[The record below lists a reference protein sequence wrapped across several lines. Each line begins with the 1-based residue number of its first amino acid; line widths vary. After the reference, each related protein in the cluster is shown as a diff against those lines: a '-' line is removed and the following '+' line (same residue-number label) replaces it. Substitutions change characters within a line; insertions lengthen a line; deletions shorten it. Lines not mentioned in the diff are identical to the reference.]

1 MPWRKLRY
9 LLPSVRRAFDR
20 DMQEELQSLA
30 EIASPGELGN
40 LTLAAENARGEWG
53 WTWFSTLWSDISY
66 GFRTL
71 IRQPGFLVAAVATL
85 ALGVGANTA
94 IFSLINATIL
104 RPLPFPDASRL
115 VLIWKTFGPGPDN
128 ENIISAPDYWDF
140 VRQTRSFETVAIFD
154 SSGAAYNFSAKGQ
167 DSEQF
172 WGLRVSAGFFDVL
185 GVKPMLGRTFLR
197 EEELKGRD
205 REVLLS
211 YGLWKARYAGDP
223 RIVGETIQIEGAA
236 FTVVGVMPEGFA
248 WQAWGPRAQLWVP
261 VGYTE
266 SDYSRDNN
274 SFVSIARLKRGV
286 TIAQARS
293 DVANVATQLARQYAA
308 DAGISGTVDT
318 LADWGLQSVRRTM
331 FTLLSAVGLVLLIA
345 CVNVANLMLARGAAR
360 RKEIAI
366 RRALGA
372 PGWRIARQL
381 LTESAVLASIGGTV
395 GLVLAFWSSRLL
407 FHLLGPAMQLPMRPI
422 SSVPLD
428 GRVLLFALG
437 LSCVT
442 GLAFG
447 VVPAFSV
454 LRSGVNEGLKEGGRK
469 STESDKGVIRHL
481 LVASEVSLALIIL
494 TAAALMIK
502 STARLLGVDPGFDSK
517 NVLTMQVSL
526 PQEAIYTGPPGVPLF
541 CRDLSE
547 HVNAVP
553 GVVTSSAIAHLPLGG
568 NAGRSFQIEGRAPA
582 DPAHL
587 PGGSYSVACPGYFQ
601 TMGIHIVKGREFS
614 FQDTLNSQGVI
625 VINEAMARKYWPNE
639 DPVGHAIRFGRS
651 DGPRLVIVGV
661 VEDVRFQSLDQP
673 APPQLMRPYTQ
684 AGWPLMSIVVRTR
697 PAPETLVLP
706 IKKAIRDFMPDR
718 PVSGFGT
725 MKELVRESAG
735 SRRIPMLLLSA
746 FSSIALLLAA
756 VGITGVVGYS
766 VTQRTQEIG
775 IRLALGAR
783 SSDVHG
789 MVLASSMKWALAG
802 VIVGVPGSVGVGHLL
817 SALLYEVHPV
827 DLGVLGTVCAALVSV
842 ALVASFMPAHRAAGL
857 NPMQTL
863 RRE

>member
-1 MPWRKLRY
+1 
-9 LLPSVRRAFDR
+9 
-20 DMQEELQSLA
+20 MQEELQTLA
-30 EIASPGELGN
+30 ELAGNGELGN
-40 LTLAAENARGEWG
+40 LTLAAEDARAAWG
-53 WTWFSTLWSDISY
+53 WNWLSSLWTDVRY

-71 IRQPGFLVAAVATL
+71 INQPGFLAAAVATL

-104 RPLPFPDASRL
+104 RPLPFPNASRL

-140 VRQTRSFETVAIFD
+140 ARQTRSFENVAIFD
-154 SSGAAYNFSAKGQ
+154 SSGAAYNLSAKGQ
-167 DSEQF
+167 DPEQI
-172 WGLRVSAGFFDVL
+172 WGLRVSASFFAVL

-211 YGLWKARYAGDP
+211 YGLWKARYAGNP
-223 RIVGETIQIEGAA
+223 GIVGETVQINGAA
-236 FTVVGVMPEGFA
+236 FVVIGVMPEAFA

-266 SDYSRDNN
+266 TDYGRGNN
-274 SFVSIARLKRGV
+274 SFVSIARLKPGI

-293 DVANVATQLARQYAA
+293 DVAKVAKQLAKQYPID
-308 DAGISGTVDT
+308 DAGISGTVDA
-318 LADWGLQSVRRTM
+318 LADWGLQDVRRVM

-345 CVNVANLMLARGAAR
+345 CVNVANLMLARSAAR
-360 RKEIAI
+360 QKEISI

-381 LTESAVLASIGGTV
+381 LTESVVLAFMGGAI
-395 GLVLAFWSSRLL
+395 GLVLAFWSGLLL
-407 FHLLGPAMQLPMRPI
+407 FHLLGPVLQLPMRPF

-437 LSCVT
+437 VSCLT

-447 VVPAFSV
+447 VVPAFSA
-454 LRSGVNEGLKEGGRK
+454 LRSGMNEGLKQGGRN
-469 STESDKGVIRHL
+469 SSESDGGLIRHL

-502 STARLLGVDPGFDSK
+502 STSRLLGVDPGFDSK
-517 NVLTMQVSL
+517 SVLTMQVSL
-526 PQEAIYTGPPGVPLF
+526 PQQAIYTGPPGLPLF
-541 CRDLSE
+541 CRDLSD

-553 GVVTSSAIAHLPLGG
+553 GVMSSSAIAHLPLEG

-582 DPAHL
+582 DPAHM
-587 PGGSYSVACPGYFQ
+587 PGGSYSVACPDYFR
-601 TMGIHIVKGREFS
+601 TMGIHLVKGREFS
-614 FQDTLNSQGVI
+614 FHDTLNSQGVVI
-625 VINEAMARKYWPNE
+625 INEAMARKYWPNE
-639 DPVGHAIRFGRS
+639 EPLGRAIRFGGS

-661 VEDVRFQSLDQP
+661 AEDVRFQSLDRP
-673 APPQLMRPYTQ
+673 ASPQLMRPYTQ
-684 AGWPLMSIVVRTR
+684 AGWPLMNIVVRTR
-697 PAPETLVLP
+697 TRPETLVVP
-706 IKKAIRDFMPDR
+706 VKKAIREFMPDR
-718 PVSGFGT
+718 PVAGFGT
-725 MKELVRESAG
+725 MEELLRESVG
-735 SRRIPMLLLSA
+735 SRLIPMLLLST
-746 FSSIALLLAA
+746 FSMIALLLAA

-766 VTQRTQEIG
+766 VTQRTEEIG

-783 SSDVHG
+783 SSHVHG
-789 MVLASSMKWALAG
+789 MVLASSMKWTLAG
-802 VIVGVPGSVGVGHLL
+802 LIVGVPGSVGVGHLL
-817 SALLYEVHPV
+817 SALLYEVRPIDV
-827 DLGVLGTVCAALVSV
+827 GVLGTVCAVLVSV
-842 ALVASFMPAHRAAGL
+842 ALVASFIPAHRAAGL
-857 NPMQTL
+857 DPVQTL